1 MSKVKSQKLVNY
13 LVNSN
18 LIQLNSRFIFKIL
31 KKFSFSNLSLFQTE
45 KVEQGEV
52 VIRQGDDGDYF
63 YVIQKLVYQFKYDKI

>member
-1 MSKVKSQKLVNY
+1 MTDSLTFYFSVWNVWTFRCNVWKEG
-13 LVNSN
+13 
-18 LIQLNSRFIFKIL
+18 IFFNIL
-31 KKFSFSNLSLFQTE
+31 FSFSNLSLFQTE